1 MKTTIQLTFFL
12 LMSFFFIHQTQ
23 AQVAIPTKYDTLYSS
38 TDSHPVVSYSMI
50 CPKGWIKKEDKSHQ
64 GRYTITQKNVKG
76 SIFFTPINTDI
87 SLKEN
92 YEVTL
97 KETEEDPTKK
107 IGLKVLKPT
116 WFVISYQQNT
126 TINYLK
132 KWMMEDGTIFYLEF
146 EYPESERKLFDSIIS
161 KMTKY
166 NPAQ

>member
-1 MKTTIQLTFFL
+1 MKKYLFIIVAII
-12 LMSFFFIHQTQ
+12 FIHSVK
-23 AQVAIPTKYDTLYSS
+23 AQLVIPTKYDTLYSS

-50 CPKGWIKKEDKSHQ
+50 YPKGWIKKENKSYQ
-64 GRYTITQKNVKG
+64 GRYTITQKNVIG
-76 SIFFTPINTDI
+76 SIFFTPLVTYI
-87 SLKEN
+87 SLEESYKA
-92 YEVTL
+92 TL

-132 KWMMEDGTIFYLEF
+132 KWMMEDGSIFYLEF

-166 NPAQ
+166 NPGQ

>member
-1 MKTTIQLTFFL
+1 MKTTLRLILSL
-12 LMSFFFIHQTQ
+12 VISFFFIHQATSQ
-23 AQVAIPTKYDTLYSS
+23 IKIPTSYDTLYSS
-38 TDSHPVVSYSMI
+38 TNSHPVISYSMI
-50 CPKGWIKKEDKSHQ
+50 YPKAWIKKEDKSHQ
-64 GRYTITQKNVKG
+64 GRYTITEKNVKG
-76 SIFFTPINTDI
+76 TIFFTPLNTEI
-87 SLKEN
+87 SIKEN

-132 KWMMEDGTIFYLEF
+132 KWMMEDGTLFYLEF